1 MNNILELFRINNSV
15 IEYEESIKDNSSI
28 YLYNVVNNAKYLA
41 AYDAYVLK
49 GESIIY
55 IASNLYKANQAY
67 NAFLKLAGD
76 ENVDLY
82 AVDEIISADL
92 LVVSNDLKIER
103 INTLKNILEKKAKII
118 VTHVQAVLKPL
129 ISPKLFKKQIINLK
143 KNKIINREEL
153 IKQLVII
160 GYNRTPI
167 TFQTGDF
174 SVRGEVIDI
183 FPILH
188 EKPVRITFFDDE
200 IESIRFFDVKDQ
212 LSLEKIEEID
222 IYPIQELIYNEEQKK
237 EVISKLKK
245 HNNPH
250 IQELLKDVENH
261 KNDERVNK
269 LINYFYDEQASL
281 LDYQNS
287 LTFYDEYNDL
297 KNVYKKILIDIQ
309 TQRESLEL
317 QIELLYT
324 LEYEAI
330 NKPKQKVY
338 LEQFSKYIDVTL
350 DKLIDFKTY
359 SIIDYQNDLKNLIF
373 EIKLNKQK
381 TYILTFKTTERL
393 KLFKKVIEE
402 SLNYLEIE
410 SFEDIEENQVH
421 LIVVENSISFG
432 FIDEKL
438 EVISEEDIFKDLSIK
453 KTKKTIAYQGKT
465 IFDKDELKLG
475 DYIVHY
481 DYGLAIY
488 QGIKT
493 VELNGLKQDYLTL
506 KFSNSDLLVPVENIN
521 LISKYVGSEGVVP
534 KLNKLGTKS
543 WEKKRKRIKEQ
554 LVDIATVIIDNESE
568 RSKATGYKYLPDD
581 EFQKIIESD
590 FPHEETPDQTA
601 IIENIKAEMEDG
613 KVIDRLVCGDVG
625 FGKTEIALRTAV
637 KTVIN
642 NKQAAYLAPT
652 TILSNQHYNTFK
664 NRLEPYGI
672 RVELLN
678 RLVPLRKQREV
689 IEDTKKGLVDIL
701 IGTHRILSDDVGF
714 YDLGLLIVDEE
725 QRFGV
730 MHKEKIKT
738 LKKDI
743 NILTLT
749 ATPIPRTL
757 HIAISGIKSLS
768 LLETPPK
775 SRYPIQTYVLS
786 KNDTIIKEAIYR
798 ELNRG
803 GQIFYL
809 HNQISTLHKT
819 AINLK
824 RLVPEAKIVIA
835 HGQMNKEKLEDN
847 VASFIN
853 LEYDI
858 LLCTT
863 IIETGI
869 DIPNANTLIIEDA
882 DHLGLAQIYQI
893 RGRVGRSDRI
903 AYAFLMYDNKKILT
917 ETAYKRL
924 EAIKEFT
931 TLGSGFN
938 IAIRDLSI
946 RGAGDLLGK
955 EQSGFIDSVGL
966 DLYLKL
972 LEEAIEDVKGIKKTE
987 PKSYSI
993 KVSKFVDDSYVS
1005 DDELKI
1011 MIHKEIGKIENK
1023 KDKDKIISIFTDR
1036 FGELSN
1042 ELLLYI
1048 ESIYLNTLLL
1058 KYDIDRIVETKLF
1071 ATVIFTKEKTKQL
1084 DMEKV
1089 FMVAY
1094 NISNDFH
1101 FEYRQD
1107 QLLLKLSKGVQSKDW
1122 IYTFTS
1128 FFENLK

>member
-1 MNNILELFRINNSV
+1 MNNILELFKINNSV

-41 AYDAYVLK
+41 AYDTYVLK

-129 ISPKLFKKQIINLK
+129 ISPELFKKQIINLK

-188 EKPVRITFFDDE
+188 EKPVRVTCFDDE

-245 HNNPH
+245 YNNPH

-269 LINYFYDEQASL
+269 LINYFYDKQASL

-297 KNVYKKILIDIQ
+297 KNVYKKILVDIQ

-324 LEYEAI
+324 LEFEAI

-338 LEQFSKYIDVTL
+338 LEQFSRYIDVTL
-350 DKLIDFKTY
+350 DKVIDFKTY

-381 TYILTFKTTERL
+381 TYVLTFKTIERL

-402 SLNYLEIE
+402 GFNYLEIE
-410 SFEDIEENQVH
+410 SFEDIEENKVH
-421 LIVVENSISFG
+421 LIVVENPISFG
-432 FIDEKL
+432 FIDRKL

-453 KTKKTIAYQGKT
+453 KPKKAIAYQGKT

-554 LVDIATVIIDNESE
+554 LVDIATVIIENESE
-568 RSKATGYKYLPDD
+568 RSKAVGYKYLPDD
-581 EFQKIIESD
+581 EFQRIIESD
-590 FPHEETPDQTA
+590 FPHEETLDQIA

-652 TILSNQHYNTFK
+652 TILSNQHYHTFK

-798 ELNRG
+798 ELNHG

-824 RLVPEAKIVIA
+824 RLVPEARIVIA
-835 HGQMNKEKLEDN
+835 HGQMNKEELEDN

-1011 MIHKEIGKIENK
+1011 MTHKEIGKIENK

-1048 ESIYLNTLLL
+1048 ESIYLNALLL

-1107 QLLLKLSKGVQSKDW
+1107 QLLLKLSKEVQSKNW

>member
-15 IEYEESIKDNSSI
+15 VEYEESIKDNSSI

-82 AVDEIISADL
+82 SVDEIISADL

-129 ISPKLFKKQIINLK
+129 ISPELFKKQIINLK

-188 EKPVRITFFDDE
+188 EKPVRVTFFDDE

-237 EVISKLKK
+237 EVVSKLKK
-245 HNNPH
+245 YNNPH

-297 KNVYKKILIDIQ
+297 KNVYKKILVDIQ

-338 LEQFSKYIDVTL
+338 LEQFSRYIDVTL

-381 TYILTFKTTERL
+381 TYVLTFKTIERL

-402 SLNYLEIE
+402 GFNYLEIE
-410 SFEDIEENQVH
+410 SFEDIEENKVH
-421 LIVVENSISFG
+421 LIVVENPISFG
-432 FIDEKL
+432 FIDKKL

-453 KTKKTIAYQGKT
+453 KPKKAIAYQGKT
-465 IFDKDELKLG
+465 VFDKDELKLG

-488 QGIKT
+488 QGIKI

-554 LVDIATVIIDNESE
+554 LVDIATVIIENESE
-568 RSKATGYKYLPDD
+568 RSKAVGYKYLPDD
-581 EFQKIIESD
+581 EFQRIIESD
-590 FPHEETPDQTA
+590 FPHEETLDQIA

-652 TILSNQHYNTFK
+652 TILSNQHYHTFK

-678 RLVPLRKQREV
+678 RLVPLRKQKEV

-786 KNDTIIKEAIYR
+786 KNDTIVKEAIYR

-824 RLVPEAKIVIA
+824 RLVPEARIVIA
-835 HGQMNKEKLEDN
+835 HGQMNKEELEDN

-1048 ESIYLNTLLL
+1048 ESIYLNALLL
-1058 KYDIDRIVETKLF
+1058 KYDIDSIVETKLF

-1084 DMEKV
+1084 NMEKV

-1107 QLLLKLSKGVQSKDW
+1107 QLLLKLSKEVQSKDW

>member
-1 MNNILELFRINNSV
+1 MNNILELFKINNSV

-28 YLYNVVNNAKYLA
+28 YLYNVVNNAKYLV
-41 AYDAYVLK
+41 AYDTYVLK

-129 ISPKLFKKQIINLK
+129 ISPELFKKQIINLK

-188 EKPVRITFFDDE
+188 EKPVRVTCFDDE

-245 HNNPH
+245 YNNPH

-269 LINYFYDEQASL
+269 LINYFYDKQASL

-297 KNVYKKILIDIQ
+297 KNVYKKILVDIQ

-324 LEYEAI
+324 LEFEAI

-338 LEQFSKYIDVTL
+338 LEQFSRYIDVTL
-350 DKLIDFKTY
+350 DKVIDFKTY

-381 TYILTFKTTERL
+381 TYVLTFKTIERL

-402 SLNYLEIE
+402 GFNYLEIE
-410 SFEDIEENQVH
+410 SFEDIEENKVH
-421 LIVVENSISFG
+421 LIVVENPISFG
-432 FIDEKL
+432 FIDRKL

-453 KTKKTIAYQGKT
+453 KPKKAIAYQGKT

-554 LVDIATVIIDNESE
+554 LVDIATVIIENESE
-568 RSKATGYKYLPDD
+568 RSKAVGYKYLPDD
-581 EFQKIIESD
+581 EFQRIIESD
-590 FPHEETPDQTA
+590 FPHEETLDQIA

-652 TILSNQHYNTFK
+652 TILSNQHYHTFK

-798 ELNRG
+798 ELNHG

-824 RLVPEAKIVIA
+824 RLVPEARIVIA
-835 HGQMNKEKLEDN
+835 HGQMNKEELEDN

-1011 MIHKEIGKIENK
+1011 MTHKEIGKIENK

-1048 ESIYLNTLLL
+1048 ESIYLNALLL

-1107 QLLLKLSKGVQSKDW
+1107 QLLLKLSKEVQSKNW

>member
-1 MNNILELFRINNSV
+1 MNNILELFKINNSV

-41 AYDAYVLK
+41 AYDTYVLK

-129 ISPKLFKKQIINLK
+129 ISPELFKKQIINLK

-188 EKPVRITFFDDE
+188 EKPVRVTCFDDE

-245 HNNPH
+245 YNNPH

-269 LINYFYDEQASL
+269 LINYFYDKQASL

-324 LEYEAI
+324 LEFEAI

-338 LEQFSKYIDVTL
+338 LEQFSRYIDVTL
-350 DKLIDFKTY
+350 DKVIDFKTY

-381 TYILTFKTTERL
+381 TYVLTFKTIERL

-402 SLNYLEIE
+402 GFNYLEIE
-410 SFEDIEENQVH
+410 SFEDIEENKVH
-421 LIVVENSISFG
+421 LIVVENPISFG
-432 FIDEKL
+432 FIDRKL

-453 KTKKTIAYQGKT
+453 KPKKAIAYQGKT

-554 LVDIATVIIDNESE
+554 LVDIATVIIENESE
-568 RSKATGYKYLPDD
+568 RSKAVGYKYLPDD
-581 EFQKIIESD
+581 EFQRIIESD
-590 FPHEETPDQTA
+590 FPHEETLDQIA

-652 TILSNQHYNTFK
+652 TILSNQHYHTFK

-798 ELNRG
+798 ELNHG

-824 RLVPEAKIVIA
+824 RLVPEARIVIA
-835 HGQMNKEKLEDN
+835 HGQMNKEELEDN

-1011 MIHKEIGKIENK
+1011 MTHKEIGKIENK

-1048 ESIYLNTLLL
+1048 ESIYLNALLL

-1107 QLLLKLSKGVQSKDW
+1107 QLLLKLSKEVQSKNW

>member
-129 ISPKLFKKQIINLK
+129 IGPKLFKKQIINLK

-338 LEQFSKYIDVTL
+338 LEQFSRYIDVTL

-590 FPHEETPDQTA
+590 FLHEETPDQTA

-768 LLETPPK
+768 LLETSPK

-835 HGQMNKEKLEDN
+835 HGQMNKEELEDN

-869 DIPNANTLIIEDA
+869 DIPNANTLII
-882 DHLGLAQIYQI
+882 
-893 RGRVGRSDRI
+893 VS
-903 AYAFLMYDNKKILT
+903 FLD
-917 ETAYKRL
+917 
-924 EAIKEFT
+924 
-931 TLGSGFN
+931 
-938 IAIRDLSI
+938 
-946 RGAGDLLGK
+946 
-955 EQSGFIDSVGL
+955 
-966 DLYLKL
+966 
-972 LEEAIEDVKGIKKTE
+972 KT
-987 PKSYSI
+987 
-993 KVSKFVDDSYVS
+993 YV
-1005 DDELKI
+1005 
-1011 MIHKEIGKIENK
+1011 
-1023 KDKDKIISIFTDR
+1023 
-1036 FGELSN
+1036 
-1042 ELLLYI
+1042 
-1048 ESIYLNTLLL
+1048 
-1058 KYDIDRIVETKLF
+1058 
-1071 ATVIFTKEKTKQL
+1071 
-1084 DMEKV
+1084 
-1089 FMVAY
+1089 
-1094 NISNDFH
+1094 
-1101 FEYRQD
+1101 
-1107 QLLLKLSKGVQSKDW
+1107 
-1122 IYTFTS
+1122 
-1128 FFENLK
+1128 

>member
-49 GESIIY
+49 GKSIIY

-129 ISPKLFKKQIINLK
+129 ISPELFKKQIINLK
-143 KNKIINREEL
+143 TNKIINREEL

-200 IESIRFFDVKDQ
+200 IENIRFFDVKDQ
-212 LSLEKIEEID
+212 LSLEKTEEID

-237 EVISKLKK
+237 EVINKLKK
-245 HNNPH
+245 YNNPH

-297 KNVYKKILIDIQ
+297 KNVYKKILVDIQ

-324 LEYEAI
+324 LEFEAI

-338 LEQFSKYIDVTL
+338 LEQFSRYIDVTL

-381 TYILTFKTTERL
+381 TYVLTFKTIERL

-402 SLNYLEIE
+402 GLNYLEIE
-410 SFEDIEENQVH
+410 SFEDIEENKVH

-432 FIDEKL
+432 FIDRKL

-453 KTKKTIAYQGKT
+453 KPKKAIAYQGKT

-568 RSKATGYKYLPDD
+568 RSKAVGYKYLPDD
-581 EFQKIIESD
+581 EFQRIIESD
-590 FPHEETPDQTA
+590 FPHEETSDQIA

-652 TILSNQHYNTFK
+652 TILSNQHYHTFK

-824 RLVPEAKIVIA
+824 RLVPEARIVIA
-835 HGQMNKEKLEDN
+835 HGQMNKEELEDN
-847 VASFIN
+847 VTSFIN

-1048 ESIYLNTLLL
+1048 ESIYLNALLL

-1089 FMVAY
+1089 FLIAY
-1094 NISNDFH
+1094 KISNDFH

-1107 QLLLKLSKGVQSKDW
+1107 QLLLKLSKEVQSKDW

>member
-82 AVDEIISADL
+82 ALDEIISADL

-338 LEQFSKYIDVTL
+338 LEQFSRYIDVTL

-824 RLVPEAKIVIA
+824 RLVPEA
-835 HGQMNKEKLEDN
+835 
-847 VASFIN
+847 
-853 LEYDI
+853 
-858 LLCTT
+858 
-863 IIETGI
+863 
-869 DIPNANTLIIEDA
+869 
-882 DHLGLAQIYQI
+882 
-893 RGRVGRSDRI
+893 
-903 AYAFLMYDNKKILT
+903 
-917 ETAYKRL
+917 
-924 EAIKEFT
+924 
-931 TLGSGFN
+931 
-938 IAIRDLSI
+938 
-946 RGAGDLLGK
+946 
-955 EQSGFIDSVGL
+955 
-966 DLYLKL
+966 
-972 LEEAIEDVKGIKKTE
+972 
-987 PKSYSI
+987 
-993 KVSKFVDDSYVS
+993 
-1005 DDELKI
+1005 
-1011 MIHKEIGKIENK
+1011 
-1023 KDKDKIISIFTDR
+1023 
-1036 FGELSN
+1036 
-1042 ELLLYI
+1042 
-1048 ESIYLNTLLL
+1048 
-1058 KYDIDRIVETKLF
+1058 
-1071 ATVIFTKEKTKQL
+1071 
-1084 DMEKV
+1084 
-1089 FMVAY
+1089 
-1094 NISNDFH
+1094 
-1101 FEYRQD
+1101 
-1107 QLLLKLSKGVQSKDW
+1107 
-1122 IYTFTS
+1122 
-1128 FFENLK
+1128 

>member
-1 MNNILELFRINNSV
+1 MS
-15 IEYEESIKDNSSI
+15 
-28 YLYNVVNNAKYLA
+28 
-41 AYDAYVLK
+41 
-49 GESIIY
+49 
-55 IASNLYKANQAY
+55 
-67 NAFLKLAGD
+67 
-76 ENVDLY
+76 
-82 AVDEIISADL
+82 
-92 LVVSNDLKIER
+92 
-103 INTLKNILEKKAKII
+103 
-118 VTHVQAVLKPL
+118 
-129 ISPKLFKKQIINLK
+129 
-143 KNKIINREEL
+143 
-153 IKQLVII
+153 
-160 GYNRTPI
+160 
-167 TFQTGDF
+167 
-174 SVRGEVIDI
+174 
-183 FPILH
+183 
-188 EKPVRITFFDDE
+188 
-200 IESIRFFDVKDQ
+200 
-212 LSLEKIEEID
+212 
-222 IYPIQELIYNEEQKK
+222 
-237 EVISKLKK
+237 
-245 HNNPH
+245 
-250 IQELLKDVENH
+250 
-261 KNDERVNK
+261 
-269 LINYFYDEQASL
+269 
-281 LDYQNS
+281 
-287 LTFYDEYNDL
+287 FYDEYNDL
-297 KNVYKKILIDIQ
+297 KNVYKKILVDIQ

-338 LEQFSKYIDVTL
+338 LEQFSRYIDVTL

-381 TYILTFKTTERL
+381 TYVLTFKTIERL

-402 SLNYLEIE
+402 GFNYLEIE
-410 SFEDIEENQVH
+410 SFEDIEENKVH
-421 LIVVENSISFG
+421 LIVVENPISFG
-432 FIDEKL
+432 FIDKKL

-453 KTKKTIAYQGKT
+453 KPKKAIAYQGKT
-465 IFDKDELKLG
+465 VFDKDELKLG

-488 QGIKT
+488 QGIKI

-554 LVDIATVIIDNESE
+554 LVDIATVIIENESE
-568 RSKATGYKYLPDD
+568 RSKAVGYKYLPDD
-581 EFQKIIESD
+581 EFQRIIESD
-590 FPHEETPDQTA
+590 FPHEETLDQIA

-652 TILSNQHYNTFK
+652 TILSNQHYHTFK

-678 RLVPLRKQREV
+678 RLVPLRKQKEV

-786 KNDTIIKEAIYR
+786 KNDTIVKEAIYR

-824 RLVPEAKIVIA
+824 RLVPEARIVIA
-835 HGQMNKEKLEDN
+835 HGQMNKEELEDN

-938 IAIRDLSI
+938 ISIRDLSI
-946 RGAGDLLGK
+946 RVAGDLLGK

-1023 KDKDKIISIFTDR
+1023 KIKI
-1036 FGELSN
+1036 
-1042 ELLLYI
+1042 
-1048 ESIYLNTLLL
+1048 
-1058 KYDIDRIVETKLF
+1058 
-1071 ATVIFTKEKTKQL
+1071 
-1084 DMEKV
+1084 
-1089 FMVAY
+1089 
-1094 NISNDFH
+1094 
-1101 FEYRQD
+1101 
-1107 QLLLKLSKGVQSKDW
+1107 KLSLYLRIDL
-1122 IYTFTS
+1122 
-1128 FFENLK
+1128 ENYQMNCCYI

>member
-1 MNNILELFRINNSV
+1 
-15 IEYEESIKDNSSI
+15 
-28 YLYNVVNNAKYLA
+28 
-41 AYDAYVLK
+41 
-49 GESIIY
+49 
-55 IASNLYKANQAY
+55 
-67 NAFLKLAGD
+67 
-76 ENVDLY
+76 
-82 AVDEIISADL
+82 
-92 LVVSNDLKIER
+92 
-103 INTLKNILEKKAKII
+103 
-118 VTHVQAVLKPL
+118 
-129 ISPKLFKKQIINLK
+129 
-143 KNKIINREEL
+143 
-153 IKQLVII
+153 
-160 GYNRTPI
+160 
-167 TFQTGDF
+167 
-174 SVRGEVIDI
+174 
-183 FPILH
+183 
-188 EKPVRITFFDDE
+188 
-200 IESIRFFDVKDQ
+200 
-212 LSLEKIEEID
+212 
-222 IYPIQELIYNEEQKK
+222 
-237 EVISKLKK
+237 
-245 HNNPH
+245 
-250 IQELLKDVENH
+250 
-261 KNDERVNK
+261 
-269 LINYFYDEQASL
+269 
-281 LDYQNS
+281 
-287 LTFYDEYNDL
+287 
-297 KNVYKKILIDIQ
+297 
-309 TQRESLEL
+309 
-317 QIELLYT
+317 
-324 LEYEAI
+324 
-330 NKPKQKVY
+330 
-338 LEQFSKYIDVTL
+338 
-350 DKLIDFKTY
+350 
-359 SIIDYQNDLKNLIF
+359 
-373 EIKLNKQK
+373 
-381 TYILTFKTTERL
+381 
-393 KLFKKVIEE
+393 
-402 SLNYLEIE
+402 
-410 SFEDIEENQVH
+410 
-421 LIVVENSISFG
+421 
-432 FIDEKL
+432 
-438 EVISEEDIFKDLSIK
+438 
-453 KTKKTIAYQGKT
+453 
-465 IFDKDELKLG
+465 
-475 DYIVHY
+475 
-481 DYGLAIY
+481 
-488 QGIKT
+488 
-493 VELNGLKQDYLTL
+493 
-506 KFSNSDLLVPVENIN
+506 
-521 LISKYVGSEGVVP
+521 
-534 KLNKLGTKS
+534 
-543 WEKKRKRIKEQ
+543 
-554 LVDIATVIIDNESE
+554 
-568 RSKATGYKYLPDD
+568 
-581 EFQKIIESD
+581 
-590 FPHEETPDQTA
+590 
-601 IIENIKAEMEDG
+601 
-613 KVIDRLVCGDVG
+613 
-625 FGKTEIALRTAV
+625 
-637 KTVIN
+637 
-642 NKQAAYLAPT
+642 
-652 TILSNQHYNTFK
+652 K

-1107 QLLLKLSKGVQSKDW
+1107 QLLLKLSKEVQSKDW

>member
-1 MNNILELFRINNSV
+1 MNNILELFKINNSV

-41 AYDAYVLK
+41 AYDTYVLK

-129 ISPKLFKKQIINLK
+129 ISPELFKKQIINLK

-188 EKPVRITFFDDE
+188 EKPVRVTCFDDE

-245 HNNPH
+245 YNNPH

-269 LINYFYDEQASL
+269 LINYFYDKQASL

-297 KNVYKKILIDIQ
+297 KNVYKKILVDIQ

-324 LEYEAI
+324 LEFEAI

-338 LEQFSKYIDVTL
+338 LEQFSRYIDVTL
-350 DKLIDFKTY
+350 DKVIDFKTY

-381 TYILTFKTTERL
+381 TYVLTFKTIERL

-402 SLNYLEIE
+402 GFNYLEIE
-410 SFEDIEENQVH
+410 SFEDIEENKVH
-421 LIVVENSISFG
+421 LIVVENPISFG
-432 FIDEKL
+432 FIDRKL

-453 KTKKTIAYQGKT
+453 KPKKAIAYQGKT

-554 LVDIATVIIDNESE
+554 LVDIATVIIENESE
-568 RSKATGYKYLPDD
+568 RSKAVGYKYLPDD
-581 EFQKIIESD
+581 EFQRIIESD
-590 FPHEETPDQTA
+590 FPHEETLDQIA

-652 TILSNQHYNTFK
+652 TILSNQHYHTFK

-798 ELNRG
+798 ELNHG

-824 RLVPEAKIVIA
+824 RLVPEARIVIA
-835 HGQMNKEKLEDN
+835 HGQMNKEELEDN
-847 VASFIN
+847 VTSFIN

-1011 MIHKEIGKIENK
+1011 MTHKEIGKIENK

-1048 ESIYLNTLLL
+1048 ESIYLNALLL

-1107 QLLLKLSKGVQSKDW
+1107 QLLLKLSKEVQSKNW

>member
-1 MNNILELFRINNSV
+1 MNNILELFKINNSV

-41 AYDAYVLK
+41 AYDTYVLK

-129 ISPKLFKKQIINLK
+129 ISPELFKKQIINLK

-188 EKPVRITFFDDE
+188 EKPVRVTCFDDE

-245 HNNPH
+245 YNNPH

-269 LINYFYDEQASL
+269 LINYFYDKQASL

-297 KNVYKKILIDIQ
+297 KNVYKKILVDIQ

-324 LEYEAI
+324 LEFEAI

-338 LEQFSKYIDVTL
+338 LEQFSRYIDVTL
-350 DKLIDFKTY
+350 DKVIDFKTY

-381 TYILTFKTTERL
+381 TYVLTFKTIERL

-402 SLNYLEIE
+402 GLNYLEIE
-410 SFEDIEENQVH
+410 SFEDIEENKVH
-421 LIVVENSISFG
+421 LIVVENPISFG
-432 FIDEKL
+432 FIDRKL

-453 KTKKTIAYQGKT
+453 KPKKAIAYQGKT

-554 LVDIATVIIDNESE
+554 LVDIATVIIENESE
-568 RSKATGYKYLPDD
+568 RSKAVGYKYLPDD
-581 EFQKIIESD
+581 EFQRIIESD
-590 FPHEETPDQTA
+590 FPHEETLDQIA

-652 TILSNQHYNTFK
+652 TILSNQHYHTFK

-798 ELNRG
+798 ELNHG

-824 RLVPEAKIVIA
+824 RLVPEARIVIA
-835 HGQMNKEKLEDN
+835 HGQMNKEELEDN

-1011 MIHKEIGKIENK
+1011 MTHKEIGKIENK

-1048 ESIYLNTLLL
+1048 ESIYLNALLL

-1107 QLLLKLSKGVQSKDW
+1107 QLLLKLSKEVQSKNW

>member
-1 MNNILELFRINNSV
+1 MNNILELFKINNSV

-41 AYDAYVLK
+41 AYDTYVLK

-129 ISPKLFKKQIINLK
+129 ISPELFKKQIINLK

-188 EKPVRITFFDDE
+188 EKPVRVTCFDDE

-245 HNNPH
+245 YNNPH

-269 LINYFYDEQASL
+269 LINYFYDKQASL

-297 KNVYKKILIDIQ
+297 KNVYKKILVDIQ

-324 LEYEAI
+324 LEFEAI

-338 LEQFSKYIDVTL
+338 LEQFSRYIDVTL
-350 DKLIDFKTY
+350 DKVIDFKTY

-381 TYILTFKTTERL
+381 TYVLTFKTIERL

-402 SLNYLEIE
+402 GFNYLEIE
-410 SFEDIEENQVH
+410 SFEDIEENKVH
-421 LIVVENSISFG
+421 LIVVENPISFG
-432 FIDEKL
+432 FIDRKL

-453 KTKKTIAYQGKT
+453 KPKKAIAYQGKT

-554 LVDIATVIIDNESE
+554 LVDIATVIIENESE
-568 RSKATGYKYLPDD
+568 RSKAVGYKYLPDD
-581 EFQKIIESD
+581 EFQRIIESD
-590 FPHEETPDQTA
+590 FPHEETLDQIA

-652 TILSNQHYNTFK
+652 TILSNQHYHTFK

-798 ELNRG
+798 ELNHG

-824 RLVPEAKIVIA
+824 RLVPEARIVIA
-835 HGQMNKEKLEDN
+835 HGQMNKEELEDN

-1011 MIHKEIGKIENK
+1011 MTHKEIGKIENK

-1048 ESIYLNTLLL
+1048 ESIYLNALLL

-1107 QLLLKLSKGVQSKDW
+1107 QLLLKLSKEVQSKDW

>member
-1 MNNILELFRINNSV
+1 M
-15 IEYEESIKDNSSI
+15 
-28 YLYNVVNNAKYLA
+28 
-41 AYDAYVLK
+41 
-49 GESIIY
+49 
-55 IASNLYKANQAY
+55 
-67 NAFLKLAGD
+67 
-76 ENVDLY
+76 
-82 AVDEIISADL
+82 
-92 LVVSNDLKIER
+92 
-103 INTLKNILEKKAKII
+103 
-118 VTHVQAVLKPL
+118 
-129 ISPKLFKKQIINLK
+129 
-143 KNKIINREEL
+143 
-153 IKQLVII
+153 
-160 GYNRTPI
+160 
-167 TFQTGDF
+167 
-174 SVRGEVIDI
+174 
-183 FPILH
+183 
-188 EKPVRITFFDDE
+188 EKP
-200 IESIRFFDVKDQ
+200 
-212 LSLEKIEEID
+212 
-222 IYPIQELIYNEEQKK
+222 
-237 EVISKLKK
+237 
-245 HNNPH
+245 
-250 IQELLKDVENH
+250 
-261 KNDERVNK
+261 
-269 LINYFYDEQASL
+269 
-281 LDYQNS
+281 
-287 LTFYDEYNDL
+287 
-297 KNVYKKILIDIQ
+297 
-309 TQRESLEL
+309 
-317 QIELLYT
+317 
-324 LEYEAI
+324 
-330 NKPKQKVY
+330 KP
-338 LEQFSKYIDVTL
+338 
-350 DKLIDFKTY
+350 
-359 SIIDYQNDLKNLIF
+359 
-373 EIKLNKQK
+373 
-381 TYILTFKTTERL
+381 
-393 KLFKKVIEE
+393 
-402 SLNYLEIE
+402 
-410 SFEDIEENQVH
+410 
-421 LIVVENSISFG
+421 
-432 FIDEKL
+432 
-438 EVISEEDIFKDLSIK
+438 
-453 KTKKTIAYQGKT
+453 
-465 IFDKDELKLG
+465 
-475 DYIVHY
+475 
-481 DYGLAIY
+481 
-488 QGIKT
+488 
-493 VELNGLKQDYLTL
+493 
-506 KFSNSDLLVPVENIN
+506 
-521 LISKYVGSEGVVP
+521 
-534 KLNKLGTKS
+534 
-543 WEKKRKRIKEQ
+543 
-554 LVDIATVIIDNESE
+554 
-568 RSKATGYKYLPDD
+568 
-581 EFQKIIESD
+581 
-590 FPHEETPDQTA
+590 
-601 IIENIKAEMEDG
+601 M
-613 KVIDRLVCGDVG
+613 DRLLCGDVG
-625 FGKTEIALRTAV
+625 YGKTEVAIRAAFKAV
-637 KTVIN
+637 GAG
-642 NKQAAYLAPT
+642 KQVAVLVPT
-652 TILSNQHYNTFK
+652 TILAQQHNRTFTERFENYPVTIGVLSRFQSVSQQK
-664 NRLEPYGI
+664 HI
-672 RVELLN
+672 V
-678 RLVPLRKQREV
+678 
-689 IEDTKKGLVDIL
+689 KGLESGVVDIV
-701 IGTHRILSDDVGF
+701 IGTHRLLSKDVE
-714 YDLGLLIVDEE
+714 YHDLGLVVVDEE

-824 RLVPEAKIVIA
+824 RLVPEARIVIA
-835 HGQMNKEKLEDN
+835 HGQMNKEELEDN

-869 DIPNANTLIIEDA
+869 DIPNTNTLIIEDA

-1107 QLLLKLSKGVQSKDW
+1107 QLLLKLSKEVQSKDW

>member
-338 LEQFSKYIDVTL
+338 LEQFSRYIDVTL

-835 HGQMNKEKLEDN
+835 HGQMNKEELEDN

-1107 QLLLKLSKGVQSKDW
+1107 QLLLKLSKEVQSKDW